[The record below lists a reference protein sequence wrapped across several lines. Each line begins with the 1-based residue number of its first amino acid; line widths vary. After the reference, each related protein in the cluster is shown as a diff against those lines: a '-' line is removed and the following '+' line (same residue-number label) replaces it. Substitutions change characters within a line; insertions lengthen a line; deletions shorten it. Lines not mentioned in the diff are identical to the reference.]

1 MKISEQIKKLFKQL
15 PTNTQNNLLN
25 ELSVINI
32 DLFEIHNTKEIISN
46 CPHCNSNKIIKH
58 SKYRDTQRYRC
69 KSCDKTFLPTTGSLI
84 HHIKKPDKF
93 AQYASIVEKEGLLT
107 IEKMA
112 NRVGISIPT
121 SFEWRHKILL
131 SLPKEKDKFSN
142 ETQMDD
148 LWFLYSQKGR
158 KGLEYSRKRGGSSR
172 KGDNNFQ
179 AKVIAASDRSQ
190 VEMKLA
196 KIGRISKNDIVLA
209 IGHKFAKHTKLV
221 TDAHR
226 SYSAFAK
233 EAKLDHV
240 SFIAKHHK
248 AETGENVQYINNL
261 AERLKTWLNRTLKG
275 VSTKYLQLYV
285 SYFAYKEKNN
295 IDIKEYMT
303 NKKVWDIY
311 TNIENMYAK
320 FIESK
325 SVRTYRCPTKKNWKA
340 QNWNKSIIN
349 SYAFI

>member
-1 MKISEQIKKLFKQL
+1 MKISEQIKELFKQL

-25 ELSVINI
+25 DLSVINVG
-32 DLFEIHNTKEIISN
+32 LLEIYNEKEIISN

-58 SKYRDTQRYRC
+58 SKYRNTQRYRC
-69 KSCDKTFLPTTGSLI
+69 KSCNKTFLPTTGSLI
-84 HHIKKPDKF
+84 HHIKKPAEF

-112 NRVGISIPT
+112 NRLGISIPT

-131 SLPKEKDKFSN
+131 SLPKKKDKFSN

-158 KGLEYSRKRGGSSR
+158 KGLEYSRKRGGSTR
-172 KGDNNFQ
+172 KGDNNYQ
-179 AKVIAASDRSQ
+179 AKVIAASDRNQ
-190 VEMKLA
+190 VEMQLA

-209 IGHKFAKHTKLV
+209 IGHKFAKYTKLV
-221 TDAHR
+221 TAAHR
-226 SYSAFAK
+226 SYSAFAE

-275 VSTKYLQLYV
+275 VATKYLQLYV
-285 SYFAYKEKNN
+285 SYFAYKEKNDIN
-295 IDIKEYMT
+295 IKEYMT